1 MKNSAKENVYVWN
14 VNETL
19 LDVNSSMV
27 HDGVAVAQEQ
37 II

>member
-19 LDVNSSMV
+19 LDINSSMV